1 MPDAPAGPPTLQ
13 VDPSNVEAHRAWD
26 GDDGDYWTER
36 DATFDGSL
44 RRYHDAFFA
53 AMALTATDRVLDVG
67 CGTGHTTRA
76 AARRAP
82 DGDALGVDLSARML
96 ARARELAAA
105 EGLAN
110 VRFLHADAQVHPFD
124 AGAFDVAI
132 SRTGCMFFGDPVA
145 AFANIGRALRP
156 GGRIALLVW
165 QAAADNE
172 WFAELRAAVAAGRD
186 LPEPPPDAPG
196 PFSFADPDRVRA
208 ILTRAGFDDVVLDG
222 RRELMGFGDDADD
235 AFRFMAGL
243 GFVRFVLRDVD
254 DAARSA
260 ALAAL
265 RSSIDAHETPDGV
278 LYPSAA
284 WIVTARR

>member
-1 MPDAPAGPPTLQ
+1 
-13 VDPSNVEAHRAWD
+13 
-26 GDDGDYWTER
+26 
-36 DATFDGSL
+36 
-44 RRYHDAFFA
+44 
-53 AMALTATDRVLDVG
+53 
-67 CGTGHTTRA
+67 
-76 AARRAP
+76 
-82 DGDALGVDLSARML
+82 
-96 ARARELAAA
+96 
-105 EGLAN
+105 
-110 VRFLHADAQVHPFD
+110 
-124 AGAFDVAI
+124 
-132 SRTGCMFFGDPVA
+132 
-145 AFANIGRALRP
+145 
-156 GGRIALLVW
+156 
-165 QAAADNE
+165 
-172 WFAELRAAVAAGRD
+172 
-186 LPEPPPDAPG
+186 
-196 PFSFADPDRVRA
+196 VRA